1 MLPEKVRQLVG
12 RRARTLRQEQGLSA
26 SELARVMDKT
36 RSLVSQ
42 FEAGLLNFT
51 NETLNLF
58 AEALGHDELD
68 FYVFP
73 ERNVRHA
80 VIDLTRQL
88 DEESLHEVLE
98 FVIRTR
104 EDQKKSEERKRRQR
118 ERAKL

>member
-12 RRARTLRQEQGLSA
+12 RRVRTLRQEQGLNA
-26 SELARVMDKT
+26 SELARVMGKT

-58 AEALGHDELD
+58 AEALGYDELD
-68 FYVFP
+68 FYTFP

-88 DEESLHEVLE
+88 NEESLHNVLE
-98 FVIRTR
+98 FVIRAR
-104 EDQKKSEERKRRQR
+104 EEQKKTEERRRRQR
-118 ERAKL
+118 ERAKI